1 MVSTSVRDA
10 WGGRLLL
17 FAALLFGIVT
27 MHTLGHPSGE
37 HGGYEP
43 GSAGMGTGTSLSTG
57 ATLAAP
63 NTATPDTT
71 APHTTAPH
79 TTHTAPGASPH
90 TAAGTAASDAPS
102 LSSPQSPL
110 HGMDPMSVCLAVL
123 AAWGVVLLGARLL
136 TSRPFAWAAPPGG
149 AALLRALRPR
159 PPPRKAVLA
168 RLSVLR
174 I

>member
-1 MVSTSVRDA
+1 MSTSVGGA

-17 FAALLFGIVT
+17 FAALLLGIVT

-37 HGGYEP
+37 HGGRDT
-43 GSAGMGTGTSLSTG
+43 GSVSIS
-57 ATLAAP
+57 AP
-63 NTATPDTT
+63 MT
-71 APHTTAPH
+71 APHAL
-79 TTHTAPGASPH
+79 HTAPG
-90 TAAGTAASDAPS
+90 TTASDPTPA
-102 LSSPQSPL
+102 LSSPQGPL

-123 AAWGVVLLGARLL
+123 TAWGVALLGARLL

-149 AALLRALRPR
+149 GVLLRALWPR

>member
-1 MVSTSVRDA
+1 MASTSVRSA

-37 HGGYEP
+37 HGGPET
-43 GSAGMGTGTSLSTG
+43 GSVGTGTTM
-57 ATLAAP
+57 AA
-63 NTATPDTT
+63 PDTT
-71 APHTTAPH
+71 APRSLHTMPGAPP
-79 TTHTAPGASPH
+79 HTAPKTVAS
-90 TAAGTAASDAPS
+90 GTPS
-102 LSSPQSPL
+102 FSSPQGPL

-136 TSRPFAWAAPPGG
+136 TSRSFAWAAPRGGG
-149 AALLRALRPR
+149 APLRAPHPR